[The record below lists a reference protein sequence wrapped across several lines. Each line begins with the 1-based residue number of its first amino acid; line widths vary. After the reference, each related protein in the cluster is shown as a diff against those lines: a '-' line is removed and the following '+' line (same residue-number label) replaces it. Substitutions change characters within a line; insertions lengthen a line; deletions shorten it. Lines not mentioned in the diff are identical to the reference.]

1 MGKKRGSAPPSD
13 QRIKA
18 NILVVDDDEA
28 FRIMI
33 QNVLR
38 QTGFECSVASGGDQ
52 ALQVLEQ
59 ESVDV
64 VIADIHMPGMSGI
77 ELTRMV
83 RDKYNADV
91 IVLTGF
97 IEDFRYEEIVD
108 IGARD
113 FIQKPVSVEELL
125 VRIKRV
131 LRERTVLS
139 ERDRAESD
147 LQRSLEMLQRALKG
161 IIHAM
166 AVTVETRDPYTAGHQ
181 KRVASLASA
190 IAKQMGLSEDIID
203 GIRMAGVIHDHGKIS
218 VPAEILSKPGS
229 LTELEFGIIKTHPQ
243 VGYDILKTIE
253 FPWPVDKM
261 ILQHHE
267 RLDGSGYP
275 QGLKKRGILLEARI
289 IAVADVI
296 EAMAYH
302 RPYRPALGIEAALD
316 EIRKNSGVLYDPDIV
331 NACLAIFEKG
341 EFFFDQA

>member
-1 MGKKRGSAPPSD
+1 MEHNGDRHSLNDELKDAH
-13 QRIKA
+13 
-18 NILVVDDDEA
+18 ILVVDDDES
-28 FRIMI
+28 FRRMI
-33 QNVLR
+33 QDVLR
-38 QTGFECSVASGGDQ
+38 QTGIRCSVASSGDE
-52 ALQVLEQ
+52 ALKILDREP
-59 ESVDV
+59 VDV

-77 ELTRMV
+77 ELTRVV
-83 RDKYNADV
+83 RNEYNADV

-97 IEDFRYEEIVD
+97 VEDFRYAEIID

-131 LRERTVLS
+131 IRERTLLS
-139 ERDRAESD
+139 ERDKAESD
-147 LQRSLEMLQRALKG
+147 LQQSLESLQLALKG

-181 KRVASLASA
+181 RRVASLAYE
-190 IAKQMGLSEDIID
+190 IAKQMGLSDEIIE
-203 GIRMAGVIHDHGKIS
+203 GIRMAGTIHDHGKIS

-229 LTELEFGIIKTHPQ
+229 LTQLEYGIIMTHPQ

-253 FPWPVDKM
+253 FPWPVARM

-275 QGLKKRGILLEARI
+275 SGLKKRGILLEARI
-289 IAVADVI
+289 ISVADVI

-302 RPYRPALGIEAALD
+302 RPYRPALGIEKALD
-316 EIRKNSGVLYDPDIV
+316 EIRKNSGVLYDQDV
-331 NACLAIFEKG
+331 VDACLKIFEKG
-341 EFFFDQA
+341 GFEFD